1 MSKAIEYLPSW
12 WCTFHLRPYPWTISY
27 PNSDSVKS
35 WSCSC
40 ARRHTRDPLPALA
53 TYERQLN
60 GRTSIIPQAS
70 VFPLKKWVHEIKFGN
85 HKFTRISGSG
95 SCRRCGGLEG
105 LVKIFILSS
114 WMADDRISWRGKPS
128 ALISFGSFR
137 EGIILNVFSKG
148 LAYFL
153 L

>member
-1 MSKAIEYLPSW
+1 MVAEDLDHVHVLVDTREIPSPHLQLVRGSLWKNEHNATNLGISVEKMS
-12 WCTFHLRPYPWTISY
+12 
-27 PNSDSVKS
+27 
-35 WSCSC
+35 
-40 ARRHTRDPLPALA
+40 
-53 TYERQLN
+53 
-60 GRTSIIPQAS
+60 
-70 VFPLKKWVHEIKFGN
+70 HEIKFGN

-95 SCRRCGGLEG
+95 SCRRCAALEG

-114 WMADDRISWRGKPS
+114 WMAADRISWRGKPS